1 MREAIALG
9 AVCMAACAGGME
21 VPPELQGANAWG
33 GRERHP
39 AVVNSVLAEPSADV
53 LSLSGTWEFGVRERN
68 APGLFFKS
76 MIPKDLR
83 PIHVPGC
90 WESQGVGEEG
100 MSGSYVCRDNSP
112 KPMRHVY
119 EGVGIYRKCV
129 DIPAG
134 WAGKRI
140 WIKTGYIW
148 SQGWI
153 RVNDKPVAWVSTYCG
168 TYKWEITDLV
178 NPGEKAEIVIVA
190 DNLMPNRAGAHY
202 GSGRFGGIVRDIEL
216 EATPDTFIDDAWVRG
231 LFDEKAAE
239 VKVTV
244 CANETGTTGVSPV
257 AAREDTRPP
266 DAAVSS
272 KPPYQIRVTIDD
284 QIIEQP
290 LKSFKPLKPL
300 KLPLRNF
307 RPWSPEHPN
316 LYTAKVE
323 LVAADGRV
331 LQVRKER
338 FGVRKFE
345 IRGKD
350 IYLNGR
356 PFFFRGFG
364 DNHSFPITGAM
375 PADREAFRSLLG
387 RARAAG
393 FNYVR
398 THTYCPFPE
407 YFEAADELGIIV
419 QPELPYYGNAT
430 EDGAEFD
437 PLRDIDERWRHF
449 RRHVSW
455 GVASQG
461 NEGQFC
467 DRLKAFMYRYQKD
480 LDPDRLVTAQD
491 GAGSFPPS
499 SGEPYTDFHRGA
511 RMEWE
516 RGSYNAFP
524 FVCHEYL
531 NLTVKSD
538 AGIAADYAGLWLPPE
553 TPERRAAFLE
563 KAGLSAT
570 GWSDRLQLAQHGAQA
585 FWMKYGLEQARL
597 DPYCDGYCYWT
608 IADTTVFNPVVGVF
622 SAQGV
627 WDPFWRRKRGSIDAA
642 DIAVFNSP
650 TALLM
655 LNRDELPEKPY
666 PVPSDQ
672 VTDPAHVSY
681 GYWKNQVAW
690 PGLCRVYRSGD
701 TIPLEIYLA
710 QYGERPLPAARLM
723 WKLTTTDGQVLASS
737 SAETSAQPI
746 GPERRLAEMPVVV
759 PALKTPVKAIFSAA
773 LEGTDVPPN
782 AWMFWLF
789 PEREHMTVKGLYVSK
804 SFPQIA
810 SRYDGLADD
819 LGSATTV
826 LAPYGSTEAQ
836 KALAAGKNLV
846 TLANVDT
853 PLNVR
858 LGWWDIGRQC
868 GTAIRESPL
877 LAGFP
882 QESQLT
888 PLLMRIF
895 RVGTE
900 MPVAPFGSGDAVIV
914 CEGGTECRLYL
925 AERRLPSGARY
936 VFMSGLDVVSDTT
949 EGVHLLDSIL
959 GVIDR

>member
-1 MREAIALG
+1 MKNIMFIGIVCAAAG
-9 AVCMAACAGGME
+9 AWSME
-21 VPPELQGANAWG
+21 VPPELRGENAWG

-39 AVVNSVLAEPSADV
+39 AVVNSVLAEPSANV
-53 LSLSGTWEFGVRERN
+53 MSLRGTWKFGVTKRN
-68 APGLFFKS
+68 SPGGFHKS
-76 MIPKDLR
+76 RVPKEMRSID
-83 PIHVPGC
+83 VPGC

-100 MSGSYVCRDNSP
+100 TSGSYVCRDNSP

-119 EGVGIYRKCV
+119 EGVGVYRKCV

-140 WIKTGYIW
+140 WIKAGYIW

-153 RVNDKPVAWVSTYCG
+153 HVNDKPVAWVSTYCG
-168 TYKWEITDLV
+168 TYKWDITDLV
-178 NPGEKAEIVIVA
+178 TPGEQAKIVVMA
-190 DNLMPNRAGAHY
+190 DNAMPNRAGAHY

-216 EATPDTFIDDAWVRG
+216 EATPQVLIDDAWVRG
-231 LFDEKAAE
+231 NFDCRRAE
-239 VKVTV
+239 VHVEISGGVEEWRSGKVRVTV
-244 CANETGTTGVSPV
+244 EGETKEVEI
-257 AAREDTRPP
+257 R
-266 DAAVSS
+266 SS
-272 KPPYQIRVTIDD
+272 TSDFTLEI
-284 QIIEQP
+284 
-290 LKSFKPLKPL
+290 
-300 KLPLRNF
+300 PLRNF
-307 RPWSPEHPN
+307 RAWSPECPN

-364 DNHSFPITGAM
+364 DNHPFPITGAT
-375 PADREAFRSLLG
+375 PADREALKSLLG

-449 RRHVSW
+449 RRYVSW

-480 LDPDRLVTAQD
+480 IDHDRLVTAQD

-538 AGIAADYAGLWLPPE
+538 AGIAADYTGLWLPPE
-553 TPERRAAFLE
+553 TPERRAAFIE
-563 KAGLSAT
+563 KAGLSAAE
-570 GWSDRLQLAQHGAQA
+570 WSDRLQLAQHGAQA
-585 FWMKYGLEQARL
+585 FWVKYGLEQARL

-608 IADTTVFNPVVGVF
+608 IADTTVFNPEVGVF

-627 WDPFWRRKRGSIDAA
+627 WDPFWRRKRGSVDAA
-642 DIAVFNSP
+642 EIAVFNSP
-650 TALLM
+650 SCLLM
-655 LNRDELPEKPY
+655 LNRDELPKKPY
-666 PVPSDQ
+666 PVPADK
-672 VTDPAHVSY
+672 VTDPADVSY
-681 GYWKNQVAW
+681 GYWKNQVTW
-690 PGLCRVYRSGD
+690 PGLCRVYCSGD
-701 TIPLEIYLA
+701 TIPLEIHLA
-710 QYGERPLPAARLM
+710 QYGERPLPAAHLV
-723 WKLTTTDGQVLASS
+723 WKMTTSDGRVLAAS

-746 GPERRLAEMPVVV
+746 GPERRLADAPVVV
-759 PALKTPVKAIFSAA
+759 PALEKPVKAIFSVT
-773 LEGTDVPPN
+773 LEGSDVPSN
-782 AWMFWLF
+782 AWEFWLF
-789 PEREHMTVKGLYVSK
+789 PKRDRMTAKGLYVSK

-810 SRYDGLADD
+810 ARYDGLADD

-836 KALAAGKNLV
+836 EALAVGKNLV

-858 LGWWDIGRQC
+858 LGWWDIGKQC
-868 GTAIRESPL
+868 GTAIRKSSL

-882 QESQLT
+882 HEPQLT

-895 RVGTE
+895 RVGTV
-900 MPVAPFGSGDAVIV
+900 MPVEQFGSGDAVIV
-914 CEGGTECRLYL
+914 CEGGTECRLCL
-925 AERRLPSGARY
+925 AERRLPNGARH
-936 VFMSGLDVVSDTT
+936 VFLSGLDVVSDTT
-949 EGVHLLDSIL
+949 EGVFLLDCIL
-959 GVIDR
+959 GAAVKK